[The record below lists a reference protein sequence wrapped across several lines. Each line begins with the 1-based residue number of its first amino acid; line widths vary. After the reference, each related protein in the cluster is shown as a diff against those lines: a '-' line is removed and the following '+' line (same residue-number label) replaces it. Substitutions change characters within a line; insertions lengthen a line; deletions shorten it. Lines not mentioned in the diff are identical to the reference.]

1 LAGQPPP
8 LIDLLIPSGGCLL
21 PLSDNDYPAV
31 EDEHGQSLDL
41 LRRLAS
47 HDEGLLRTVLRVM
60 PGGDLDQL
68 CALDRRTRMLVRL
81 GALLA
86 IDATTSS
93 LRWAVELA
101 STSGA
106 GDDAMAAVLVSAGGT
121 AGSAQLV
128 ASASRLAEALDL
140 EP

>member
-1 LAGQPPP
+1 MKEHDA
-8 LIDLLIPSGGCLL
+8 SG
-21 PLSDNDYPAV
+21 
-31 EDEHGQSLDL
+31 ESLDL

-47 HDEGLLRTVLRVM
+47 NDERLLRTVLRLV
-60 PGGDLDQL
+60 PAHDLDHEF
-68 CALDRRTRMLVRL
+68 ALDRRTRMLVRL

-86 IDATTSS
+86 IDAATSS

-106 GDDAMAAVLVSAGGT
+106 GDDAMAAVLLSAGGT

-128 ASASRLAEALDL
+128 ASASRLVEALDL
-140 EP
+140 DP

>member
-1 LAGQPPP
+1 MNEQDA
-8 LIDLLIPSGGCLL
+8 S
-21 PLSDNDYPAV
+21 
-31 EDEHGQSLDL
+31 GQSLDL

-47 HDEGLLRTVLRVM
+47 HDERLLGTVLRLM
-60 PGGDLDQL
+60 PGGDLDHL
-68 CALDRRTRMLVRL
+68 CGLDRRTRMLVRL

-86 IDATTSS
+86 IDAATSS

-106 GDDAMAAVLVSAGGT
+106 GDDALAAVLLSAGGT

-128 ASASRLAEALDL
+128 ASASRLVEALDF

>member
-1 LAGQPPP
+1 MP
-8 LIDLLIPSGGCLL
+8 
-21 PLSDNDYPAV
+21 DNHYPAV
-31 EDEHGQSLDL
+31 EDEPSQSLEL

-47 HDEGLLRTVLRVM
+47 HDEGSLRTVLQLT
-60 PGGDLDQL
+60 PGGELDHL

-86 IDATTSS
+86 IDAATSS
-93 LRWAVELA
+93 LCWAVELA

-106 GDDAMAAVLVSAGGT
+106 GDDVMAAVLLSAGGT

-128 ASASRLAEALDL
+128 ASASRLVEALEL

>member
-1 LAGQPPP
+1 MEEQ
-8 LIDLLIPSGGCLL
+8 DRTS
-21 PLSDNDYPAV
+21 
-31 EDEHGQSLDL
+31 QSLDL

-47 HDEGLLRTVLRVM
+47 HDERLLGRVLGLM
-60 PGGDLDQL
+60 PARDLDDL
-68 CALDRRTRMLVRL
+68 CGLDRRTRMLVRL

-86 IDATTSS
+86 VDAATAS

-106 GDDAMAAVLVSAGGT
+106 GDDAMAAVLLSAGGT

-128 ASASRLAEALDL
+128 ASASRLVEALDL
-140 EP
+140 EPGLEPGA

>member
-1 LAGQPPP
+1 MNEQDA
-8 LIDLLIPSGGCLL
+8 S
-21 PLSDNDYPAV
+21 
-31 EDEHGQSLDL
+31 GQSLDL

-47 HDEGLLRTVLRVM
+47 HDERLLGTVLRLM
-60 PGGDLDQL
+60 PGGELDHL
-68 CALDRRTRMLVRL
+68 CGLDRRTRMLVRL

-86 IDATTSS
+86 IDAATSS

-106 GDDAMAAVLVSAGGT
+106 GDDALAAVLLSAGGT

-128 ASASRLAEALDL
+128 ASASRLVEALDF

>member
-1 LAGQPPP
+1 ML
-8 LIDLLIPSGGCLL
+8 DDDCH
-21 PLSDNDYPAV
+21 AV
-31 EDEHGQSLDL
+31 ADEHDEHAQNVEL

-47 HDEGLLRTVLRVM
+47 HDEPLLRMVLRLM
-60 PGGDLDQL
+60 PGADLDHL

-86 IDATTSS
+86 IDAATSS

-106 GDDAMAAVLVSAGGT
+106 GDDAMAAVLLSAGGT

-128 ASASRLAEALDL
+128 ASASRLAEALELD
-140 EP
+140 P

>member
-1 LAGQPPP
+1 
-8 LIDLLIPSGGCLL
+8 
-21 PLSDNDYPAV
+21 
-31 EDEHGQSLDL
+31 L
-41 LRRLAS
+41 LRRVV
-47 HDEGLLRTVLRVM
+47 GLM
-60 PGGDLDQL
+60 PARDLDHV
-68 CALDRRTRMLVRL
+68 CGLDRRTRMLVRL

-86 IDATTSS
+86 VDAATSS

-128 ASASRLAEALDL
+128 ASASRLAQALDL
-140 EP
+140 EPGREPGG

>member
-1 LAGQPPP
+1 MNEQ
-8 LIDLLIPSGGCLL
+8 
-21 PLSDNDYPAV
+21 
-31 EDEHGQSLDL
+31 DERGQSLDL

-47 HDEGLLRTVLRVM
+47 HDEHLLGAVLRLM
-60 PGGDLDQL
+60 PGGDLDDL

-86 IDATTSS
+86 VDAATSS

-106 GDDAMAAVLVSAGGT
+106 DDDALAAVLLSAGGT

-128 ASASRLAEALDL
+128 ASASRLVEALDL
-140 EP
+140 GP

>member
-1 LAGQPPP
+1 MNEQDA
-8 LIDLLIPSGGCLL
+8 S
-21 PLSDNDYPAV
+21 
-31 EDEHGQSLDL
+31 GQSLDL

-47 HDEGLLRTVLRVM
+47 HDERLLGAVLRLM
-60 PGGDLDQL
+60 PGGEPDHL

-86 IDATTSS
+86 IDAATSS

-106 GDDAMAAVLVSAGGT
+106 GDDALAAVLLSAGGT

-128 ASASRLAEALDL
+128 ASASRLVEALDL